1 MQIHGVPVFVCT
13 AEGEMV
19 RTESDAVQL
28 AVDAGVQYAEWV
40 VLPTERLDDAFFDLR
55 TGMAG
60 AILQKFAMYRMRLAV
75 IGDISA
81 HTEGSTSF
89 RDMVRETN
97 RGNHAWF
104 GPSLDDFRA
113 KLAQAAQAS
122 GRR

>member
-19 RTESDAVQL
+19 RTEGDAVQL
-28 AVDAGVQYAEWV
+28 AVDAGVQDAEWV
-40 VLPTERLDDAFFDLR
+40 VLPTERLDDAFFELR

-60 AILQKFAMYRMRLAV
+60 GILQKFAMYRMRLAV
-75 IGDISA
+75 VGDISA
-81 HTEGSTSF
+81 HTEDSTSF

-97 RGNHAWF
+97 RGSHTWF

-113 KLAQAAQAS
+113 KLAQ
-122 GRR
+122 GTRTPERR